1 MTSIVSLSVGAV
13 TLDLDPD
20 LQWTDEFSWSAIEET
35 EERGLTGALIID
47 IGVKTSGRPI
57 TLAPPDD
64 SSAWMPRATISQL
77 QLWEKVP
84 ALTMTLQLRG
94 TSYQV
99 RFRRTDGAPIE
110 ADPHEF
116 VANPL
121 PGGLGDW
128 YLTTLRFSEV

>member
-1 MTSIVSLSVGAV
+1 MPITLSHGSTV
-13 TLDLDPD
+13 LQLDPD
-20 LQWTDEFSWSAIEET
+20 LQWVDEFGWSEIEES

-47 IGVKTSGRPI
+47 IGVKSGGRPI

-64 SSAWMPRATISQL
+64 GSAWMPRATISQL

-110 ADPHEF
+110 AEPHEF
-116 VANPL
+116 VADPL
-121 PGGLGDW
+121 PGGRGDW
-128 YLTTLRFSEV
+128 YLTTLRFIEV